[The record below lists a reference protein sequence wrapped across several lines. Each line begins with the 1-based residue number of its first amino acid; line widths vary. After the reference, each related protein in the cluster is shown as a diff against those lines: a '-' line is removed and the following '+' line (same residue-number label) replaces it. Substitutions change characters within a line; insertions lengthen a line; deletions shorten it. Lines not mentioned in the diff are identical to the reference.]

1 MNVAVVFIRRH
12 QVLTYYILTFA
23 ISWSFF
29 LVVGGPGLFAGAYW
43 QSDPRFLPAVLAMLT
58 GPTIAGLLL
67 TGLLTGRAGL
77 RELGSRLV
85 KWRVGGRWYAVALL
99 TAPVLTASVLSVL
112 SLTSPVF
119 LPPLLTAE
127 DKIVLLLPVLG
138 VAVSVLLEEVG
149 WTGFAVPRLRHRY
162 SVLATGL
169 TVGALWGPWHLFQI
183 LWSAGTSY
191 REVPVMLFVPLYFL
205 CSVAQLTAYR
215 VLMVWVYDRTGS
227 LLVATLMHASYAAGT
242 LPILS
247 PSLAGGSFLINASM
261 FGVALWIAVAAVALV
276 DGRHLTSGHA
286 RMRAA

>member
-1 MNVAVVFIRRH
+1 LNVVLIFIRRH
-12 QVLTYYILTFA
+12 QVLTYYILTFG

-29 LVVGGPGLFAGAYW
+29 LAVGGPGLFAGAYW
-43 QSDPRFLPAVLAMLT
+43 QSDPRFVPAVLAMLT

-67 TGLLTGRAGL
+67 TGVLTGRAGF

-85 KWRVGGRWYAVALL
+85 KWRVGGGWYAVALL
-99 TAPVLTASVLSVL
+99 TAPVLTALVLSVL
-112 SLTSPVF
+112 SLISPVF
-119 LPPLLTAE
+119 LPPILTAE

-149 WTGFAVPRLRHRY
+149 WTGFAIPRLRQRHG
-162 SVLATGL
+162 VLATGL
-169 TVGALWGPWHLFQI
+169 IVGALWGPWHFFQI

-191 REVPVMLFVPLYFL
+191 QEVPVMVFISLYFL

-215 VLMVWVYDRTGS
+215 VLMVWVYDRTRS
-227 LLVATLMHASYAAGT
+227 LLVATLMHASYAAST

-247 PSLAGGSFLINASM
+247 PSLVGGSFLINASM
-261 FGVALWIAVAAVALV
+261 FSAALWIAVAAVALL
-276 DGRHLTSGHA
+276 DHGHLTRGRV